1 MCRKR
6 DILAPARHLVMMART
21 QVKTAQ
27 LNLDYTSTA
36 SETSRV
42 CVNLGI
48 SEQRLLALQRG
59 HHP

>member
-1 MCRKR
+1 
-6 DILAPARHLVMMART
+6 MMART

-27 LNLDYTSTA
+27 LNLGYTSTA

-42 CVNLGI
+42 CVNPGV
-48 SEQRLLALQRG
+48 SEQRLLAQQGG